1 MKKIIISFLLTICL
15 TCVLVVNNVSAEVM
29 DGDSSY
35 IVDRS
40 KVSVD
45 YIKGGGTV
53 YKQSANTYYDGYLDK
68 TSKYCF

>member
-45 YIKGGGTV
+45 YIK
-53 YKQSANTYYDGYLDK
+53 L
-68 TSKYCF
+68 